1 MNKLISIFFIFI
13 CTIYLNGAN
22 EIVDN
27 TTQIV
32 QQNVSKKLKEQ
43 TKQQIIEA
51 KKIIQEQE
59 RLKKEQEKKLE
70 DEKKLAKLDLELKDI
85 EQKLKNN
92 ILLKRYSNY
101 RTYRDIEAELN
112 QIKSKLK
119 KLSKS
124 NIKKVKELVYQLN
137 NKIKIKENELQLIS
151 EYKDSPIGNLIK
163 PPEITVSSKINN
175 PWEMVEAFSNIKIL
189 NSYKINYSRIKNEL
203 ETLQPLLTKQI
214 SIIKQIL
221 QLKPDKKLE
230 KKLNYLQREQK
241 DFFLV
246 HDIVSTTNDVYS
258 RRIEQI
264 VLEMQNNIK
273 KQAKEILYLVLILLS
288 LFIVATLVKMVVKK
302 YIKDDDR
309 HYSTHR
315 LINFVFVF
323 IVIVVL
329 LFTYIDNA
337 SNLVTFLGFASAGIA
352 IALKDWFMSMF
363 GWIVIM
369 TSGSIKVG
377 DRIKVTK
384 DGTEAVG
391 DVLDISLFK
400 ISIREDIT
408 LTSYMKNRRT
418 GRVFFIPNNYVF
430 TDLIANYTYD
440 SLRTVWD
447 GIDINI
453 TFDSNHKK
461 AAHLAKEIAKQ
472 YSKGYAD
479 ITRKSLGKMRTKY
492 VLRSTGVDPR
502 VFTFAESYGIVVSTW
517 YFTNSHATLA
527 LRSTISMEILDAFKA
542 ADDITIAYPTQT
554 LRVNAHAS
562 SNPDNLLPGTSQTGL
577 FDGEDLG

>member
-1 MNKLISIFFIFI
+1 
-13 CTIYLNGAN
+13 
-22 EIVDN
+22 
-27 TTQIV
+27 
-32 QQNVSKKLKEQ
+32 
-43 TKQQIIEA
+43 
-51 KKIIQEQE
+51 
-59 RLKKEQEKKLE
+59 
-70 DEKKLAKLDLELKDI
+70 
-85 EQKLKNN
+85 
-92 ILLKRYSNY
+92 
-101 RTYRDIEAELN
+101 
-112 QIKSKLK
+112 
-119 KLSKS
+119 
-124 NIKKVKELVYQLN
+124 
-137 NKIKIKENELQLIS
+137 
-151 EYKDSPIGNLIK
+151 
-163 PPEITVSSKINN
+163 
-175 PWEMVEAFSNIKIL
+175 
-189 NSYKINYSRIKNEL
+189 
-203 ETLQPLLTKQI
+203 
-214 SIIKQIL
+214 
-221 QLKPDKKLE
+221 
-230 KKLNYLQREQK
+230 
-241 DFFLV
+241 FFLV
-246 HDIVSTTNDVYS
+246 QDIVSTTNEVYS
-258 RRIEQI
+258 RRIEEI
-264 VLEMQNNIK
+264 VLEIEKNIQE
-273 KQAKEILYLVLILLS
+273 QAKEMLFLVLVLMG
-288 LFIVATLVKMVVKK
+288 LFVVSSSIKMVVKR
-302 YIKDDDR
+302 YIKDDDQ

-315 LINFVFVF
+315 LVNFIFV
-323 IVIVVL
+323 VIVVFIL

-418 GRVFFIPNNYVF
+418 GRVFFIPNNYIF

-440 SLRTVWD
+440 GLRTVWD

-479 ITRKSLGKMRTKY
+479 ITRKSLSKMRTKY

-554 LRVNAHAS
+554 LRVNAHAAAD
-562 SNPDNLLPGTSQTGL
+562 PDSLLPGTTQTGL
-577 FDGEDLG
+577 FDGPVVG